1 MNYVFYDL
9 ETTGRSPAWD
19 QIIQVAAIVT
29 DEDLNIKEKFE
40 EKCRLN
46 FSCIPNPEAI
56 LVNKIRIQTLT
67 KTNLSHYQLMLNLEK
82 KFLEWSPAIFIGYN
96 SIRFDEEFI
105 RNAFFK
111 TLFDPYFTIK
121 NENYRFDLLD
131 SVRVTNYLFP
141 DKIKSLISEKGNPIL
156 KLDKIAPLNGIRNFT
171 AHDALGDTH
180 ATLELAKIIKSK
192 AKKIWAESIS
202 SKRKSDLYRNI
213 SKNPFCYIE
222 SVFGKVKLFVLSFIG
237 EHPTYKWAICF
248 DLKKDPSEALNL
260 EDNDFEN
267 YLEQS
272 PKVIKNI
279 KLNKSPLL
287 FSYKYMDKINSESL
301 PNEKDIIKRNNFIR
315 DNPLF
320 KERLINYFQNK
331 SLEKLEGFNQS
342 DVMAEES
349 IYKKFTANKD
359 LALMREFHLA
369 NWENKNIIKN
379 KFNDKRL
386 TYFANMLI
394 YEESPEYLEKK
405 NIDFIRK
412 NLSKRLLSQN
422 NESWLTVYNAYKKID
437 DLREKCD
444 NDKDKLRILNEINDY
459 LERTESQLIEYRD

>member
-141 DKIKSLISEKGNPIL
+141 DKII
-156 KLDKIAPLNGIRNFT
+156 
-171 AHDALGDTH
+171 
-180 ATLELAKIIKSK
+180 
-192 AKKIWAESIS
+192 
-202 SKRKSDLYRNI
+202 
-213 SKNPFCYIE
+213 
-222 SVFGKVKLFVLSFIG
+222 
-237 EHPTYKWAICF
+237 
-248 DLKKDPSEALNL
+248 
-260 EDNDFEN
+260 
-267 YLEQS
+267 
-272 PKVIKNI
+272 
-279 KLNKSPLL
+279 
-287 FSYKYMDKINSESL
+287 
-301 PNEKDIIKRNNFIR
+301 
-315 DNPLF
+315 
-320 KERLINYFQNK
+320 
-331 SLEKLEGFNQS
+331 
-342 DVMAEES
+342 
-349 IYKKFTANKD
+349 
-359 LALMREFHLA
+359 
-369 NWENKNIIKN
+369 
-379 KFNDKRL
+379 
-386 TYFANMLI
+386 
-394 YEESPEYLEKK
+394 KK
-405 NIDFIRK
+405 N
-412 NLSKRLLSQN
+412 
-422 NESWLTVYNAYKKID
+422 
-437 DLREKCD
+437 
-444 NDKDKLRILNEINDY
+444 
-459 LERTESQLIEYRD
+459 